1 MAVIKRHLRIVFMG
15 TPGFAVASL
24 QFLMEAGYPIVGV
37 VTAPDKPGGRGMKQ
51 MISSPVKQF
60 AIAHAFTLL
69 QPANLKSKVFVTEL
83 KALRADLQIV
93 VAFRMLPEVIWG
105 MPPKGTMNL
114 HGSLLP
120 AYRGAAPIHWAVIRG
135 EKITGVTTFLLQ
147 HQIDTGQILLQ
158 REIPILHED
167 DTGTVHDRMMM
178 IGAGLVVASAD
189 LISLGHYQ
197 LHDQEESKASHAPK
211 IHHDDGQIRWG
222 STALDIYN
230 LIRGMSPYPGA
241 WALLD
246 GVECKIWKTNIFS
259 SEHHQQPGSMNVKG
273 KSLIVQATDGELELL
288 EVQMAGKKRMSAR
301 DFINGYRIKDWF
313 LT

>member
-1 MAVIKRHLRIVFMG
+1 MVVIKRQLRIVFMG

-60 AIAHAFTLL
+60 ATAHALTLL
-69 QPANLKSKVFVTEL
+69 QPSNLKSKVFVAEL
-83 KALRADLQIV
+83 RALQADLQIV
-93 VAFRMLPEVIWG
+93 VAFRMLPEVIWA

-135 EKITGVTTFLLQ
+135 EKVTGVTTFLLQ

-158 REIPILHED
+158 REMPILNED
-167 DTGTVHDRMMM
+167 DTGSVHDRMMI

-189 LISLGHYQ
+189 LIAIGQYQ
-197 LHDQEESKASHAPK
+197 LNTQDETKATHAPK
-211 IHHDDGQIRWG
+211 IHHEDGHISWE
-222 STALDIYN
+222 SKAVNVYN

-241 WALLD
+241 WAILD
-246 GVECKIWKTNIFS
+246 GLECKIWKSTLYS
-259 SEHHQQPGSMNVKG
+259 AERTQKPGAMSVKG
-273 KSLIVQATDGELELL
+273 KSLIVQATDGEIELL
-288 EVQMAGKKRMSAR
+288 EIQMAGKKRMGAR
-301 DFINGYRIKDWF
+301 DFINGYRIKDWY

>member
-60 AIAHAFTLL
+60 AKAHALTLL
-69 QPANLKSKVFVTEL
+69 QPTNLKSKVFVAEL
-83 KALRADLQIV
+83 KALQADLQIV

-167 DTGTVHDRMMM
+167 DTGSVHDRMMM

-189 LISLGHYQ
+189 LISMGCYQ
-197 LHDQEESKASHAPK
+197 LHDQEESKTSHAPK
-211 IHHDDGQIRWG
+211 IHHEDGHIRWG
-222 STALDIYN
+222 SAALDIYN

-259 SEHHQQPGSMNVKG
+259 SEHHQKPGSMRVKG

-288 EVQMAGKKRMSAR
+288 EMQMAGKKRMCAR